1 VAPDP
6 RPLRESSWLRAALR
20 VWELARKERCAPHEV
35 GWAVGVGAFVGCT
48 PLMGL
53 HAGIAFVAATLLR
66 LNRLWAVAGSR
77 VSFVPLFAVISFTEI
92 QAAHRLRTG
101 AWAPLSV
108 EEVLARGKELLAD
121 WCIGSVLVGGFVA
134 VLLPRRLRSRPAMAF
149 GRVVRPGRAVHDP
162 VRAARSSS
170 TVFGIPAVSTTGP
183 PSPTN
188 TSSSIRTPMPRH
200 SGPTW
205 SSAGEM

>member
-134 VLLPRRLRSRPAMAF
+134 VLLGLVAYGAALRWRSGASSAPEEPFTTPSAPPAAL
-149 GRVVRPGRAVHDP
+149 
-162 VRAARSSS
+162 
-170 TVFGIPAVSTTGP
+170 P
-183 PSPTN
+183 PS
-188 TSSSIRTPMPRH
+188 SEYPR
-200 SGPTW
+200 
-205 SSAGEM
+205 